1 MSCNVRKLS
10 NTNGYNVVKGRVQRN
25 LNIEGGMQILNNLKM
40 LTLVYVSRMVK
51 SSIKVLKLL
60 FIQRMLYFLMSGNG
74 LLSFSTFYM

>member
-1 MSCNVRKLS
+1 
-10 NTNGYNVVKGRVQRN
+10 
-25 LNIEGGMQILNNLKM
+25 MQILNNLKM

-74 LLSFSTFYM
+74 LLSFSTFYMQVRHILYLTPSKDLFVFI